1 MTVKTLNDL
10 FIHDLSDIY
19 SAEKQIARALPKMAR
34 AASDEH
40 LVAAFNQH
48 LEETRGQ
55 IERLD
60 EFVEVTPEIKIKR
73 MSMKCHALEG
83 LAEEAQEIIE
93 SVEKGEVR
101 VKGLIAAA
109 QKVEHYEIATYGTLQ
124 ALALKPGYTKAAKLL
139 ALTLK
144 EEKQTDVKLTTL
156 AQAISTVEGAT
167 K

>member
-10 FIHDLSDIY
+10 FIHDLADIY
-19 SAEKQIARALPKMAR
+19 CAEKQIARALPKMAR

-73 MSMKCHALEG
+73 MKCHALEG

-101 VKGLIAAA
+101 DQGLIAAA

-139 ALTLK
+139 ALTLE